1 MTQNWN
7 AFSAFGYRASR
18 ISHHVSGLIIS
29 LAHMSSKLNIR
40 QIELYK
46 FSIPLIEPFITSL
59 GQEDAAENVLV
70 KIFTAGGLT
79 GFGECSPYMPING
92 ESADT
97 CFIVGQYLAR
107 ALQGMDPLQIEDCIN
122 RMDKVIYG
130 NSSIKSAFDMAL
142 YDIASQH
149 ANQPLYKFL
158 GGENN
163 KTIITDYT
171 VSIGEPSKM
180 AADAL
185 KIKQQGYPA
194 IKIKLGKNGKTD
206 VLRIRSIREAVG
218 NEIPLR
224 IDANQGWSVDEA
236 ITTLKGLAEYDIQHC
251 EEPIARWNYLR
262 LPEIKKAS
270 PIPIM
275 ADECC
280 GDEHDAERLI
290 SIGACDYMNIKLG
303 KSGGIYKAMKMV
315 KLAETANIH
324 LQVGAFLESRLAM
337 TAFAHFA
344 LCSPVIEH
352 YDFDTA
358 LMFSED
364 PVTGGIIYEANGV
377 VKVPE
382 SVGLGASIK
391 EERLSQM
398 EKVVI

>member
-1 MTQNWN
+1 MLTIQ
-7 AFSAFGYRASR
+7 A
-18 ISHHVSGLIIS
+18 
-29 LAHMSSKLNIR
+29 
-40 QIELYK
+40 IELYQ

-59 GQEDAAENVLV
+59 GVDESADNVLV
-70 KIFTAGGLT
+70 KIKTKEGIT

-92 ESADT
+92 ESAAT
-97 CFIVGQYLAR
+97 GMLIGQHFAK
-107 ALQGMDPLQIEDCIN
+107 AMKGKNPLQIEELVN
-122 RMDKVIYG
+122 LMDKIIYA
-130 NSSIKSAFDMAL
+130 NNSIKSAFDMAL

-149 ANQPLYKFL
+149 AGVPLYQFI
-158 GGENN
+158 GGKNN

-171 VSIGEPSKM
+171 VSIGDPQKM

-185 KIKQQGYPA
+185 KIKGQGYPA
-194 IKIKLGKNGKTD
+194 IKIKLGQHGPTD
-206 VLRIRSIREAVG
+206 VERIKAIRAAVG

-224 IDANQGWSVDEA
+224 IDANQGWGVEEA
-236 ITTLKGLAEYDIQHC
+236 IETLKALAIFDIQHC
-251 EEPIARWNYLR
+251 EEPIARWNFMNLHKVKI
-262 LPEIKKAS
+262 ES

-290 SIGACDYMNIKLG
+290 QLNACDYMNIKLG
-303 KSGGIYKAMKMV
+303 KSGGIFKALKMARM
-315 KLAETANIH
+315 AEEAGIH

-344 LCSPVIEH
+344 LCSPAIVH

-364 PVTGGIIYEANGV
+364 PVTGGIIYEKNGV

-382 SVGLGASIK
+382 SIGLGATIDEGWLGK
-391 EERLSQM
+391 M
-398 EKVVI
+398 EKVII